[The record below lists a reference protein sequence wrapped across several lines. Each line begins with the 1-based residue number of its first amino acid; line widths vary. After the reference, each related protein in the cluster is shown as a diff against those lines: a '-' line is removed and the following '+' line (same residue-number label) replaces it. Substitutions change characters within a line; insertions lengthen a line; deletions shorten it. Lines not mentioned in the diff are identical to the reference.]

1 MECSRPQADEHS
13 MRGMLVR
20 LPLACQANF
29 FWRYLVPRSGMKRS
43 VAQIREEK
51 DVYTKSIECMA
62 LQWKAYVGKARLRLN
77 TGIYPVFG

>member
-1 MECSRPQADEHS
+1 M
-13 MRGMLVR
+13 
-20 LPLACQANF
+20 
-29 FWRYLVPRSGMKRS
+29 PRSGMKRS